1 MILVKDAMIRGAIPF
16 IIMTGISFIMKI
28 QNMEEFQVKSTFIT
42 GLILTAVA
50 ATSVLYEIKSWTL
63 TKQSVIHFVV
73 MLVTVFPCLLFSGW
87 FSIRGILDVLKI
99 LGIFLLTGVILWL
112 LAYLIFAKILKN

>member
-112 LAYLIFAKILKN
+112 LAYLIFANIR